1 MSLSDCYIRCWWIQ
15 SALCVK
21 LPKVF
26 FSRVYIL
33 SPGPTPKSLP
43 HQPFADQTKGGLL
56 INAPLGLLRDYIF
69 LKELQRIWVAEIIV
83 RSLGKL
89 DQQTER
95 WRKRNIDDKRHSLHV
110 CTTSHCFLRFDII
123 WAVCLVDQLHNKKMK
138 NLMACYIKDGGCT
151 KPATNPSRSW
161 VAR

>member
-43 HQPFADQTKGGLL
+43 HQPFADQTKRGLL

-69 LKELQRIWVAEIIV
+69 LKELQRIWVAELIV
-83 RSLGKL
+83 RWLGKL

-138 NLMACYIKDGGCT
+138 NLPGILHQ
-151 KPATNPSRSW
+151 RW
-161 VAR
+161 RVH